1 MTSAGVH
8 ALSLV
13 EQALI
18 DPGDRVVIVTPV
30 WPNLT
35 SMPRILSAEV
45 VRVALECH
53 GGAWSLD
60 IQRLLDAATPDTR
73 LVLVNS
79 PNNPTGWTM
88 PQHDWNALLAHCRR
102 HGIWLVADDA
112 YERLVFEPELTID
125 GHAPGVL
132 GAIDDEDR
140 VISANTFSKSWT
152 MTGWRLGWLV
162 APRSFIA
169 QIGKVIEFNTSCAPG
184 FVQQAGIVAV
194 RDGDALIAQTVARLR
209 ASRDRLVRALAAT
222 AGRRGRAAAG
232 RDVSLLPHR
241 RTQRRQPCVREAP
254 GRRSRTRHRARR
266 RVRAGGRGLPALV
279 LRGVRG
285 VARRRRSAA
294 GALSVDP
301 RARRSRVERRGG
313 ARPRSRSAPHPGVG
327 FCPVLPLR
335 VAAELRPMRIAAH
348 WLAGAVGA
356 ARRADTFGGGGGV
369 PFSDEEL
376 RRVVALGPWPP
387 KFQRD
392 PSNRVSG
399 HPLAIALG
407 RLLFF
412 DPRMSPVGYI
422 ACVSCHAPDRAFAD
436 LRPRAH
442 GLADLERNTIAL
454 ANLRQQHWYDWA
466 GSSDSLWLAS
476 LRPILNPREFDGS
489 PASVA
494 RLFRRDEALAQC
506 YRRVFGI
513 PPAGDDERT
522 LVNVGKA
529 LAAFL
534 ETLNSGRTAFDDYRD
549 SLARGEPAPALYPV
563 AARRGLKLFVGSAG
577 CDKCHSG
584 ANLSDGDFHD
594 AGAPPP
600 VAPARRD
607 PGRAEG
613 ARLLLENRFNR
624 FGRYSDD
631 ARPAAPRARI
641 EAEVTR
647 VGQFRT
653 PSLRNVAVIGS
664 LHAQR
669 PHRITAR
676 RAYSQHAAGAHR
688 SSRRRRSRRPRRL
701 SSYADGC

>member
-1 MTSAGVH
+1 M
-8 ALSLV
+8 
-13 EQALI
+13 
-18 DPGDRVVIVTPV
+18 R
-30 WPNLT
+30 
-35 SMPRILSAEV
+35 MPHI
-45 VRVALECH
+45 
-53 GGAWSLD
+53 
-60 IQRLLDAATPDTR
+60 
-73 LVLVNS
+73 
-79 PNNPTGWTM
+79 
-88 PQHDWNALLAHCRR
+88 
-102 HGIWLVADDA
+102 
-112 YERLVFEPELTID
+112 
-125 GHAPGVL
+125 
-132 GAIDDEDR
+132 
-140 VISANTFSKSWT
+140 
-152 MTGWRLGWLV
+152 GWLV
-162 APRSFIA
+162 LLVLLVAPTFS
-169 QIGKVIEFNTSCAPG
+169 
-184 FVQQAGIVAV
+184 
-194 RDGDALIAQTVARLR
+194 
-209 ASRDRLVRALAAT
+209 
-222 AGRRGRAAAG
+222 AAA
-232 RDVSLLPHR
+232 
-241 RTQRRQPCVREAP
+241 EA
-254 GRRSRTRHRARR
+254 
-266 RVRAGGRGLPALV
+266 
-279 LRGVRG
+279 
-285 VARRRRSAA
+285 
-294 GALSVDP
+294 
-301 RARRSRVERRGG
+301 
-313 ARPRSRSAPHPGVG
+313 
-327 FCPVLPLR
+327 
-335 VAAELRPMRIAAH
+335 
-348 WLAGAVGA
+348 
-356 ARRADTFGGGGGV
+356 V

-399 HPLAIALG
+399 RPLAIALG

-494 RLFRRDEALAQC
+494 RLFVRDEALAQC

-549 SLARGEPAPALYPV
+549 SLARGEPAPAPYPV

-613 ARLLLENRFNR
+613 ARLLLESRFNR

-653 PSLRNVAVIGS
+653 PSLRNVAVSAPYMHNGRIES
-664 LHAQR
+664 LPDA
-669 PHRITAR
+669 IL
-676 RAYSQHAAGAHR
+676 QHAAGAHR
-688 SSRRRRSRRPRRL
+688 SL
-701 SSYADGC
+701 ADGEVADLVAFLHTLTDVDGELRPITPVAGNCRSDSTPVARPPAAHAGAQRPQIAGH

>member
-1 MTSAGVH
+1 MS
-8 ALSLV
+8 
-13 EQALI
+13 I
-18 DPGDRVVIVTPV
+18 PRV
-30 WPNLT
+30 
-35 SMPRILSAEV
+35 
-45 VRVALECH
+45 
-53 GGAWSLD
+53 
-60 IQRLLDAATPDTR
+60 
-73 LVLVNS
+73 
-79 PNNPTGWTM
+79 
-88 PQHDWNALLAHCRR
+88 
-102 HGIWLVADDA
+102 
-112 YERLVFEPELTID
+112 
-125 GHAPGVL
+125 
-132 GAIDDEDR
+132 
-140 VISANTFSKSWT
+140 
-152 MTGWRLGWLV
+152 GWLV
-162 APRSFIA
+162 LLLL
-169 QIGKVIEFNTSCAPG
+169 
-184 FVQQAGIVAV
+184 
-194 RDGDALIAQTVARLR
+194 LIAPTL
-209 ASRDRLVRALAAT
+209 
-222 AGRRGRAAAG
+222 
-232 RDVSLLPHR
+232 
-241 RTQRRQPCVREAP
+241 
-254 GRRSRTRHRARR
+254 
-266 RVRAGGRGLPALV
+266 
-279 LRGVRG
+279 
-285 VARRRRSAA
+285 SAA
-294 GALSVDP
+294 PDVVPLSD
-301 RARRSRVERRGG
+301 A
-313 ARPRSRSAPHPGVG
+313 
-327 FCPVLPLR
+327 
-335 VAAELRPMRIAAH
+335 
-348 WLAGAVGA
+348 
-356 ARRADTFGGGGGV
+356 
-369 PFSDEEL
+369 EL

-436 LRPRAH
+436 LKPRAH

-494 RLFRRDEALAQC
+494 RLFRRDAALAQC

-513 PPAGDDERT
+513 PPTGDDERT

-549 SLARGEPAPALYPV
+549 SLAHGQPAATLYPV
-563 AARRGLKLFVGSAG
+563 AARRGLKLFVGRAG

-584 ANLSDGDFHD
+584 PNFSDGDFHD

-631 ARPAAPRARI
+631 ARPAAPREQI
-641 EAEVTR
+641 EAEVSR

-653 PSLRNVAVIGS
+653 PSLRNVAVTAPYMHNGRIES
-664 LHAQR
+664 LADAIRQHAVGG
-669 PHRITAR
+669 HAAESGVSKVAAR
-676 RAYSQHAAGAHR
+676 RLRSQTAKSPISWPFCIR
-688 SSRRRRSRRPRRL
+688 
-701 SSYADGC
+701 